1 MTVRSITVR
10 SMTGYGRALFTFQG
24 EAFSAEIRAVNHK
37 NLDIRVRIPRNLMV
51 LERQVVGWVRE
62 RVVRGHVDVHISALP
77 GGSGGTEVRVNTH
90 RLEAFKELWTQLA
103 DEGETRSAAP
113 IEWLAEQE
121 GVLEMSSRDIQ
132 EQAAAPEMKV
142 GVDAALEELNVSRIR
157 EGSALTADLLGRT
170 ATLQNILNDM
180 EEHAP
185 EVLEA
190 GRARLRNRLAEVIPD
205 GDAGVDIGR
214 LEAELLIL
222 SDRSDITEEMV
233 RAEAHLK
240 QMDTL
245 LRGGG
250 KEACGKRLTF
260 LVQELLRE
268 LNTMA
273 SKANHT
279 VLSSLSVDGRVE
291 IERIREQIMNI
302 E

>member
-1 MTVRSITVR
+1 MTVR
-10 SMTGYGRALFTFQG
+10 SMTGYGRALFSFQG
-24 EAFSAEIRAVNHK
+24 ESFSAEIRAVNHK
-37 NLDIRVRIPRNLMV
+37 NLDIRVRMPRNLLA
-51 LERQVVGWVRE
+51 LEREVVGWVRAQ
-62 RVVRGHVDVHISALP
+62 VARGHVDVHIAAMA
-77 GGSGGTEVRVNTH
+77 GGSGGTDVRVNPR
-90 RLEAFKELWTQLA
+90 RLQEFREVWARLA
-103 DEGETRSAAP
+103 EGMESPLPAP
-113 IEWLAEQE
+113 LEWLAEQD
-121 GVLEMSSRDIQ
+121 GVLETASRQI
-132 EQAAAPEMKV
+132 EEHSASAELKA
-142 GVDAALEELNVSRIR
+142 GVEAALDEMNATRVT
-157 EGSALTADLLGRT
+157 EGGALASDLLGR
-170 ATLQNILNDM
+170 ADRLKEILAKM

-205 GDAGVDIGR
+205 GESGVDIGR

-222 SDRSDITEEMV
+222 SDKSDITEEMV

-240 QMDTL
+240 QLVSL
-245 LRGGG
+245 LQGEGD
-250 KEACGKRLTF
+250 EACGKRLTF